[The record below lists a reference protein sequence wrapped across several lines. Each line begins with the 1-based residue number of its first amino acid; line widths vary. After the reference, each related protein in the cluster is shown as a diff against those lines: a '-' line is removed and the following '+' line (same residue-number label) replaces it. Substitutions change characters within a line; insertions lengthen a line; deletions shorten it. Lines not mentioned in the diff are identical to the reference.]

1 MSYQIH
7 KTKGSL
13 MKVMSLCMVLGT
25 IAFGVALS
33 MESRIIQGEEVNEYG
48 FFFAILVGALL
59 YIVGGL
65 MGLVEVFSNKPSK
78 PRYRR
83 NGGKY

>member
-1 MSYQIH
+1 
-7 KTKGSL
+7 
-13 MKVMSLCMVLGT
+13 MKVMALCMLLGT

-33 MESRIIQGEEVNEYG
+33 MEYRLVAGEEINEYG
-48 FFFAILVGALL
+48 FMFAVFTGALL

-65 MGLVEVFSNKPSK
+65 MGLVEVFSNNSTK

-83 NGGKY
+83 NGGK

>member
-1 MSYQIH
+1 
-7 KTKGSL
+7 

-33 MESRIIQGEEVNEYG
+33 MESRIMQGADVNEYG
-48 FFFAILVGALL
+48 FIFAVFIGALL

-65 MGLVEVFSNKPSK
+65 MGLVEVFSKNPSK

>member
-1 MSYQIH
+1 
-7 KTKGSL
+7 
-13 MKVMSLCMVLGT
+13 MKIMNLCMVLGT

-33 MESRIIQGEEVNEYG
+33 MEYRLVTGEEVNEYG
-48 FFFAILVGALL
+48 FMFAVFTGALL

-65 MGLVEVFSNKPSK
+65 MGLLEVFNSNSTK

-83 NGGKY
+83 NGGK